1 MVVSLLVAP
10 FAVPHLGPVLP
21 VLLLLYLLVFQLAW
35 LARSRTVSFA
45 TLLRTAA
52 LGALLLWPAVLL
64 ERGITGVLGLD
75 PVGVAAYTYI
85 AVTVE
90 EIVKLSPLLLLLPVA
105 RRRVRRLASVDFL
118 LLAVASGAG
127 FQLAERL
134 LTQVALGA
142 PDLSRAGGLLL
153 PGGSVVRDLEG
164 TVTAVYSGH
173 AVTTGLIGA
182 ALGLAIVGR
191 RGWLWLLPVL
201 TGTLVALDHLN
212 FNAQTANADLH
223 AASGVLHTLLGGGH
237 LTPWFLLLLLVCA
250 VVLDHR
256 LIASAAESTPPLPGQ
271 PPLPRLRRRARGRS
285 VALRV
290 RVPAD
295 IAPLFRRMALW
306 WVDLPVTL
314 ATTVSAITH
323 EFFAA
328 LIAARRGP
336 DTLCDTLRFLRLRRA
351 NAMGE
356 ARSRGRAWRRHPSE
370 EELTRTARSLA
381 RRLGLA
387 ATGGIT
393 VAATL
398 LFAVVL
404 PTEPAG
410 GSDTFAYALPALA
423 RFEGWLGTL
432 TVVEIAWT
440 ALAAIAVT
448 TLLTVGNAVP
458 RAHPR
463 MRDFLRSPTAN
474 TGAVLGMLAPGQIG
488 YALLGLVGLVL
499 PRRVDRM
506 LVR

>member
-1 MVVSLLVAP
+1 
-10 FAVPHLGPVLP
+10 
-21 VLLLLYLLVFQLAW
+21 
-35 LARSRTVSFA
+35 
-45 TLLRTAA
+45 
-52 LGALLLWPAVLL
+52 
-64 ERGITGVLGLD
+64 
-75 PVGVAAYTYI
+75 
-85 AVTVE
+85 
-90 EIVKLSPLLLLLPVA
+90 
-105 RRRVRRLASVDFL
+105 
-118 LLAVASGAG
+118 
-127 FQLAERL
+127 
-134 LTQVALGA
+134 
-142 PDLSRAGGLLL
+142 
-153 PGGSVVRDLEG
+153 
-164 TVTAVYSGH
+164 
-173 AVTTGLIGA
+173 
-182 ALGLAIVGR
+182 
-191 RGWLWLLPVL
+191 
-201 TGTLVALDHLN
+201 HLN
-212 FNAQTANADLH
+212 FNAQAANADLH
-223 AASGVLHTLLGGGH
+223 AVSAVLHTLLGGGR

-323 EFFAA
+323 EFFTV

-398 LFAVVL
+398 LFAAVL
-404 PTEPAG
+404 ATEPTG
-410 GSDTFAYALPALA
+410 GSGALAYALPALD

-432 TVVEIAWT
+432 TVVELAWAT
-440 ALAAIAVT
+440 LAAIAVT
-448 TLLTVGNAVP
+448 TLLTMGNAVP

-474 TGAVLGMLAPGQIG
+474 VGALLGVFAPGQIG

-506 LVR
+506 LVRCCRALLVHPPPRPGPPLGACIARCHDGPGTGTVARSGQLWVNSGRGGRYSRSPVPIRGSSKRHGGWTPMPSSWTWRTRSRPWKRRTLAVPSSGPSTPGVGTAGYARSG